1 MSYPIID
8 ALAGSWLMADGRIYD
23 HGSEMTAQLRKPAGY
38 LMYYEVVR
46 IADNTPLFWDDHIE
60 RLNRSIGGSF
70 KLRGDLLGES
80 RKLLERHLQAGVDL
94 EGLNLRIVVTP
105 EHRVIHLI
113 PSYYPDLSQFSK
125 GVSTLIIN
133 WEREN
138 PNVKVI
144 KADYKAAVAHGFAR
158 KSSYGSPF
166 ELLLA
171 DNNGFL
177 TEGSRSN
184 LFFIRDDEVLTAPDD
199 RILLGVTR
207 KYVMQAIERAG
218 AGLRVEMITADEL
231 AGGSVSAAFLSG
243 SPIDLLPISSIEEIP
258 LPSAANELF
267 VKINKEY
274 HNIMREWLASHIHY
288 KPDSK

>member
-8 ALAGSWLMADGRIYD
+8 ALAGSWLMADGRLYD
-23 HGSEMTAQLRKPAGY
+23 FSSETTAQLRKPAGH

-46 IADNTPLFWDDHIE
+46 IADNTPLFWDDHME
-60 RLNRSIGGSF
+60 RLVNSIGSGF
-70 KLRGDLLGES
+70 ELRGDLLGES
-80 RKLLERHLQAGVDL
+80 KKLLKRHLQAGCEL

-105 EHRVIHLI
+105 EIRVIHLI
-113 PSYYPDLSQFSK
+113 PSYYPDLSQLSR
-125 GVSTLIIN
+125 GVSTLVIN

-144 KADYKAAVAHGFAR
+144 KPDYKAAVAQGFAR
-158 KSSYGSPF
+158 KTRYGSPF

-171 DNNGFL
+171 DRHGML

-184 LFFIRDDEVLTAPDD
+184 LFFIRGNEVLSAPDD

-218 AGLRVEMITADEL
+218 ARLKVEMITADEL
-231 AGGSVSAAFLSG
+231 ADGTISAAFLSG
-243 SPIDLLPISSIEEIP
+243 SPIDLLPISSIGEIS
-258 LPSAANELF
+258 LPSASNELF
-267 VKINKEY
+267 VKVNYEY
-274 HNIMREWLASHIHY
+274 HNIMREWLASHTQY
-288 KPDSK
+288 RS

>member
-8 ALAGSWLMADGRIYD
+8 ALAGSWLMADGRLYD
-23 HGSEMTAQLRKPAGY
+23 FSSETTAQLRKPAGH

-46 IADNTPLFWDDHIE
+46 IADNTPLFWDDHME
-60 RLNRSIGGSF
+60 RLVNSIGSGF
-70 KLRGDLLGES
+70 ELRGDLLGES
-80 RKLLERHLQAGVDL
+80 KKLLKRHLQAGCEL

-105 EHRVIHLI
+105 EIRVIHLI
-113 PSYYPDLSQFSK
+113 PSYYPDLSQLSR
-125 GVSTLIIN
+125 GVSTLVIN

-144 KADYKAAVAHGFAR
+144 KPDYKAAVAQGFAR
-158 KSSYGSPF
+158 KTSYGSPF

-171 DNNGFL
+171 DRHGML

-184 LFFIRDDEVLTAPDD
+184 LFFIRRNEVLSAPDD

-218 AGLRVEMITADEL
+218 ARLKVEMITADEL
-231 AGGSVSAAFLSG
+231 ADGTISAAFLSG
-243 SPIDLLPISSIEEIP
+243 SPIDLLPISSIGEIS
-258 LPSAANELF
+258 LPSASNELF
-267 VKINKEY
+267 VKVNYEY
-274 HNIMREWLASHIHY
+274 HNIMREWLASHTQY
-288 KPDSK
+288 RS

>member
-8 ALAGSWLMADGRIYD
+8 ALAGSWLMADGRLYD
-23 HGSEMTAQLRKPAGY
+23 FSSETTAQLRKPAGH

-46 IADNTPLFWDDHIE
+46 IADNTPLFWDDHME
-60 RLNRSIGGSF
+60 RLVNSIGSGF
-70 KLRGDLLGES
+70 ELRGDLLGES
-80 RKLLERHLQAGVDL
+80 KKLLKRHLQAGCEL

-105 EHRVIHLI
+105 EIRVIHLI
-113 PSYYPDLSQFSK
+113 PSYYPDLSQLSR
-125 GVSTLIIN
+125 GVSTLVIN

-144 KADYKAAVAHGFAR
+144 KPDYKAAVAQGFAR
-158 KSSYGSPF
+158 KTRYGSPF

-171 DNNGFL
+171 DRHGML

-184 LFFIRDDEVLTAPDD
+184 LFFIRRNEVLSAPDD

-218 AGLRVEMITADEL
+218 ARLKVEMITADEL
-231 AGGSVSAAFLSG
+231 ADGTISAAFLSG
-243 SPIDLLPISSIEEIP
+243 SPIDLLPISSIGEIS
-258 LPSAANELF
+258 LPSASNELF
-267 VKINKEY
+267 VKVNYEY
-274 HNIMREWLASHIHY
+274 HNIMREWLASHTQY
-288 KPDSK
+288 RS